1 VVLNPERFW
10 SDRPVIAA
18 ARIGIPAGALF
29 GVIQTMTTGS
39 VLKGLLAAVFLSAWF
54 GGIMAWLMRRA
65 WRRSS
70 ELTPEDRVAVAR
82 AVYRGEEIQDVR
94 LAGAVVDFAGV
105 VRQAWE
111 RDARWRWVLVVFAV
125 MTVILA
131 ISATAAGSTG
141 EAVTFWLLS
150 AVWVAGLGWIF
161 PRRRARMLANAH
173 RAELAARSRRAASG
187 PV

>member
-1 VVLNPERFW
+1 MLNPERFW
-10 SDRPVIAA
+10 SDRPVMAA
-18 ARIGIPAGALF
+18 ARIGFPVGALF
-29 GVIQTMTTGS
+29 GAFQTVTTGS
-39 VLKGLLAAVFLSAWF
+39 VVAGLVAAVFFGTCF

-70 ELTPEDRVAVAR
+70 ELAPEDRVAVAR

-94 LAGAVVDFAGV
+94 LAGAVIDYAGV
-105 VRQAWE
+105 VRQACE
-111 RDARWRWVLVVFAV
+111 RDARGRWVLVVFAV

-131 ISATAAGSTG
+131 ISATAAGSTW
-141 EAVTFWLLS
+141 EAAAFWVLS
-150 AVWVAGLGWIF
+150 AFWVAGLGWII

-173 RAELAARSRRAASG
+173 RAELAARSRRSASG